1 MSKTGKTAMR
11 NVGAVLLIFGL
22 LAGVTGSVQAGL
34 ITVGG
39 GWQYPFVWHNAPGTP
54 WENAPFT
61 YSSSNW
67 TSLKVTDSFW
77 DGDQFEVYDGANL
90 LGTTSSPSTGNW
102 IDGDIN
108 GNHDVAYADPR
119 WSSGEFLLAP
129 GDHFITIMTIVAC
142 PQSSTGWGALRVDT
156 TTVPVPAP
164 GAVVLG
170 MIGLS
175 MVGWVGRRRLA

>member
-11 NVGAVLLIFGL
+11 RDVGAILLIFGVL
-22 LAGVTGSVQAGL
+22 TGITGSVQATL
-34 ITVGG
+34 IPVDG
-39 GWQYPFVWHNAPGTP
+39 GWQYPFVWHNAPGTW
-54 WENAPFT
+54 WENSPFT
-61 YSSSNW
+61 YSWGSW

-77 DGDQFEVYDGANL
+77 DGDQFAVYDRDVL

-102 IDGDIN
+102 IDGDIS

-129 GDHFITIMTIVAC
+129 GDHSITIKTIVAYL
-142 PQSSTGWGALRVDT
+142 PGSEGWGALRVDT
-156 TTVPVPAP
+156 APTPVPAP
-164 GAVVLG
+164 GAVLLG

-175 MVGWVGRRRLA
+175 MGWLARRRLT